1 MSNQPTVQK
10 SRGDWWKSICKTWD
24 GNKIIWVICDVIFC
38 SRKISKIQFVPNFL
52 AWDNKHQPHCVNSI
66 GASHKSLRIKK
77 IKKLKFEDLPQ
88 WSQPQRNLARPHTG
102 GWVEWV
108 SSSYHHNRQDNHHH
122 HHNYQDNHHHH
133 NYYQLA
139 YLLVFFSASI
149 KHGLFHPLVFAQP
162 IKEFKQ
168 FFDTLRKN

>member
-66 GASHKSLRIKK
+66 GASHKSLDKNTKHRHR
-77 IKKLKFEDLPQ
+77 
-88 WSQPQRNLARPHTG
+88 RNVKSHHFTSFLFTSFHFYVYSNFFLQTQNWNSKSYRSEVSPKETLLDPTPEG
-102 GWVEWV
+102 VTLRCGVEQGM
-108 SSSYHHNRQDNHHH
+108 SINYHHHIIIIIIVR
-122 HHNYQDNHHHH
+122 
-133 NYYQLA
+133 
-139 YLLVFFSASI
+139 I
-149 KHGLFHPLVFAQP
+149 
-162 IKEFKQ
+162 I
-168 FFDTLRKN
+168 LR